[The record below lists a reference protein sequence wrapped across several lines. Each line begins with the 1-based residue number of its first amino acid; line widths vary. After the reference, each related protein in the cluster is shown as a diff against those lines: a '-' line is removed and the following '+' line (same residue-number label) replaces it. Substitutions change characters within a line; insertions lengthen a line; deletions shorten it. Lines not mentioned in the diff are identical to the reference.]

1 MARSPTCRNVSGEL
15 PANRSQ
21 AGLSRPSLGYRPFA
35 YPVAV
40 SLSQSEPA
48 FSFWM

>member
-1 MARSPTCRNVSGEL
+1 MPLRRDA
-15 PANRSQ
+15 Q
-21 AGLSRPSLGYRPFA
+21 RPFA

-48 FSFWM
+48 FFVWM